1 MGTIEQ
7 PDAMEKGVEF
17 WYDKKGVQI
26 YEGEKGVGHDG
37 TEDDGW
43 MFGDTHESPRPR
55 SCFTIHLI
63 KILTLKL
70 MMCQLVARCPSGL

>member
-26 YEGEKGVGHDG
+26 YEGEKGVGHD
-37 TEDDGW
+37 
-43 MFGDTHESPRPR
+43 SPYGNPNFEAHDVSVGGQVSIR
-55 SCFTIHLI
+55 SLSSIQNSHLSH
-63 KILTLKL
+63 
-70 MMCQLVARCPSGL
+70 AP

>member
-26 YEGEKGVGHDG
+26 YEGERV
-37 TEDDGW
+37 
-43 MFGDTHESPRPR
+43 
-55 SCFTIHLI
+55 
-63 KILTLKL
+63 
-70 MMCQLVARCPSGL
+70 

>member
-37 TEDDGW
+37 TEDDGR
-43 MFGDTHESPRPR
+43 MFHDSPYGNPN
-55 SCFTIHLI
+55 FEAHD
-63 KILTLKL
+63 
-70 MMCQLVARCPSGL
+70 MCQLVARCPSGL

>member
-26 YEGEKGVGHDG
+26 YEGETGVGHIMAPIQ
-37 TEDDGW
+37 TSVCLGW
-43 MFGDTHESPRPR
+43 MLRDTPWI
-55 SCFTIHLI
+55 T
-63 KILTLKL
+63 
-70 MMCQLVARCPSGL
+70 